1 MQKRAFDYIED
12 YGEFFNIN
20 SIIKKLGLS
29 LPLNFVEI
37 NDKIKEIEKYSV
49 ESELYEKSFYICNVY
64 AFVYYEEFIGFY
76 KEIKEKIQKL
86 NLENIFLVNEAKNIL
101 LKEAKERVRLTSFDE
116 KLIEN
121 ILEKLRTDKKIIEDP
136 IINDNLNSYVTNHN
150 FSAFKSDL
158 IALCGEKIKDINLK
172 VADPQN
178 IYLQTFMKQ
187 NGLYYEM

>member
-1 MQKRAFDYIED
+1 M
-12 YGEFFNIN
+12 
-20 SIIKKLGLS
+20 
-29 LPLNFVEI
+29 EI

-76 KEIKEKIQKL
+76 MEIKEKIQKL
-86 NLENIFLVNEAKNIL
+86 NLENIFLLNEAKNIL

-121 ILEKLRTDKKIIEDP
+121 IWEKLRTDKKIIEDP